1 MGLRESACTEKRTC
15 HLVTQ
20 NQVEDLGAALKGNG
34 FWPWESYLLDYS
46 YEGVGHWGFPRT
58 ADALPSEAE
67 RVLLGKPCPL
77 SARARPVRAFS
88 ARRDLRLRGLDLS

>member
-1 MGLRESACTEKRTC
+1 MGA
-15 HLVTQ
+15 VP
-20 NQVEDLGAALKGNG
+20 KGNG

-46 YEGVGHWGFPRT
+46 YKGVGHWGFPRT

-67 RVLLGKPCPL
+67 WALPGKPCPL

-88 ARRDLRLRGLDLS
+88 ACRDLRLRVLDLR